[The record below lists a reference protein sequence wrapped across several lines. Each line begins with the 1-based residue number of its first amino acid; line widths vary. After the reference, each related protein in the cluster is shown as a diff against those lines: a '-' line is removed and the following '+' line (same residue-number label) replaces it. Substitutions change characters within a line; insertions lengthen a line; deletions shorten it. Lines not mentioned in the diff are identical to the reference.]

1 MSEVRQQ
8 ISALHT
14 QPYVPDDLD
23 LVVLAKMIE
32 DSTISFKQL
41 AKLTKSD
48 QRTIAKRYERLKR
61 EGIVKRQTIQVD
73 WSRLGLTATAF
84 MGTAT
89 SRGDESRKELIDFV
103 QHEPRVLQAYTTL
116 GSHEYFMIVLDT
128 NMERLRSEV
137 CDQLEPLT
145 MGLSTSV
152 VVRSIKDPDHKG
164 LLEYIRKTRKRIT
177 M

>member
-1 MSEVRQQ
+1 LAEVKR
-8 ISALHT
+8 SASVSWT
-14 QPYVPDDLD
+14 QTYLPDDLD
-23 LVVLAKMIE
+23 LLVLEKMIE
-32 DSTISFKQL
+32 DSSITFKQL

-48 QRTIAKRYERLKR
+48 QRTIAKRYHRLKK
-61 EGIVKRQTIQVD
+61 EGIVKRATVEVD

-89 SRGDESRKELIDFV
+89 SHGDESRKKLFDLV
-103 QHEPRVLQAYTTL
+103 QHEPRVVEAYTTL

-128 NMERLRSEV
+128 NMETLRSEV

-152 VVRSIKDPDHKG
+152 VVKSIKNPDHKG
-164 LLEYIRKTRKRIT
+164 LLEYLRDARKRK
-177 M
+177 